1 MHSIDSKIMNEIDE
15 VILAERA
22 WVEAHRRL
30 DLNVIEKMLSEDY
43 RQIRGDGKVIG
54 KEEVL
59 SSYSSENR
67 QWDFADSDE
76 YHIRIYGATAVLI
89 GRWRARG
96 INNGLKF
103 DYTARFMTVYV
114 KQRNIWQLVSDQST
128 EIKSEI

>member
-1 MHSIDSKIMNEIDE
+1 MNEIDE

-103 DYTARFMTVYV
+103 DYTARFKTVYV

-128 EIKSEI
+128 EIKIEI